1 MRKLLGLIV
10 LAIVAV
16 LAIAQFGPSALL
28 GEETTRQDST
38 RGLPSTRPN
47 SPGFPPG

>member
-10 LAIVAV
+10 LVIVAV

-28 GEETTRQDST
+28 GEETTRQDFPGPCRS
-38 RGLPSTRPN
+38 

>member
-10 LAIVAV
+10 LVIVAV

-28 GEETTRQDST
+28 GEETTRQDPGPRRS
-38 RGLPSTRPN
+38 

>member
-28 GEETTRQDST
+28 GEQTTRQDST
-38 RGLPSTRPN
+38 HRTPGPRRN